1 MKITYDT
8 INKNLTTY
16 SAAKAIFPAIAQF
29 EKNEIDYSAMHS
41 LGLGK
46 FADFSMFLKSTKV
59 QGFDPISSTKSFRTL
74 KPIIVEMTT
83 TERFKTFIKNRTQK
97 KFDAIFNDSDLFD
110 RLLNGP
116 WKSRPQMRRN
126 GRMGYGTR
134 KNERVE
140 GLQTAIVP
148 IINYIILNDID
159 VHPNIAD
166 ISRGGY
172 DRISNSTKWYTG
184 EVLSFEKVPQKEIEL
199 TNKLLQTFSE
209 VVEKDRVD
217 FRNLNINYIMSAI
230 STKIKNA
237 MKIPKGTMLKCVKEL
252 MDSNK
257 TDKILEKGKMYEV
270 FGTYERNGF
279 LTVYIINEKGSYS
292 YYEYSYFEDL
302 STKRDDLLSM
312 LLD

>member
-1 MKITYDT
+1 MKITYD
-8 INKNLTTY
+8 IIHKNLTTY
-16 SAAKAIFPAIAQF
+16 STAKEIFPAIEQF

-46 FADFSMFLKSTKV
+46 FADFSMFLKSNKI
-59 QGFDPISSTKSFRTL
+59 QEFDPISNTKSFRVL
-74 KPIIVEMTT
+74 KPIILEKTT

-97 KFDAIFNDSDLFD
+97 KFDSIFNDSDLFD

-140 GLQTAIVP
+140 GFKTAIVP
-148 IINYIILNDID
+148 IINYIILNELEVNKSLIGQD
-159 VHPNIAD
+159 
-166 ISRGGY
+166 S
-172 DRISNSTKWYTG
+172 ISNQTKWYVD
-184 EVLSFEKVPQKEIEL
+184 EVLSFDKVPQKEIEL

-209 VVEKDRVD
+209 VVDKERVD
-217 FRNLNINYIMSAI
+217 FRKLNINYVMSAI

-237 MKIPKGTMLKCVKEL
+237 MKIPNGTQLKCIKEL
-252 MDSNK
+252 LAPNQ
-257 TDKILEKGKMYEV
+257 DKLLEDGKLYEV

-279 LTVYIINEKGSYS
+279 LTVYVKNEQGGSS
-292 YYEYSYFEDL
+292 YYEYSYFEDV
-302 STKRDDLLSM
+302 SMKRDDLLSM
-312 LLD
+312 LLG

>member
-1 MKITYDT
+1 MKITYD
-8 INKNLTTY
+8 IIRKNIETY
-16 SAAKAIFPAIAQF
+16 KEAKDIFPVITQF
-29 EKNEIDYSAMHS
+29 EENEIDYSAMHS
-41 LGLGK
+41 LGLTK
-46 FADFSMFLKSTKV
+46 FADFHMFIKYLKLH
-59 QGFDPISSTKSFRTL
+59 GFEPITDTKSFRVL
-74 KPIIVEMTT
+74 KPIIVDKTT

-97 KFDAIFNDSDLFD
+97 KFEAIFTDNDLFD

-140 GLQTAIVP
+140 GFRDAIIP
-148 IINYIILNDID
+148 IINYIILNEIEVSDSIKNQD
-159 VHPNIAD
+159 
-166 ISRGGY
+166 S
-172 DRISNSTKWYTG
+172 ISNQTRWYIN
-184 EVLSFEKVPQKEIEL
+184 EVLSFDKVPQKEIEL

-237 MKIPKGTMLKCVKEL
+237 MKIPNGTMLKCVKDL
-252 MDSNK
+252 MNSNQ

-279 LTVYIINEKGSYS
+279 LTVYVRNEEGKST
-292 YYEYSYFEDL
+292 YYEYSYFEDV

>member
-1 MKITYDT
+1 MKITYD
-8 INKNLTTY
+8 IIHKNLTTY
-16 SAAKAIFPAIAQF
+16 STAKEIFPAIEQF

-46 FADFSMFLKSTKV
+46 FADFSMFLKSNKI
-59 QGFDPISSTKSFRTL
+59 QEFDPISNTKSFRVL
-74 KPIIVEMTT
+74 KPIILEKTT

-97 KFDAIFNDSDLFD
+97 KFDSIFNDSDLFD

-140 GLQTAIVP
+140 GFKTAIVP
-148 IINYIILNDID
+148 IINYIILNELEVNKSLIGQD
-159 VHPNIAD
+159 
-166 ISRGGY
+166 S
-172 DRISNSTKWYTG
+172 ISNQTKWYVD
-184 EVLSFEKVPQKEIEL
+184 EVLSFDKVPQKEIEL

-209 VVEKDRVD
+209 VVDKERVD
-217 FRNLNINYIMSAI
+217 FRKLNINYVMSAI

-237 MKIPKGTMLKCVKEL
+237 MKIPNGTQLKCIKEL
-252 MDSNK
+252 LAPNQ
-257 TDKILEKGKMYEV
+257 DKILEEGKLYEV

-279 LTVYIINEKGSYS
+279 LTVYVKNEQGGSS
-292 YYEYSYFEDL
+292 YYEYSYFEDV
-302 STKRDDLLSM
+302 SMKRDDLLSM
-312 LLD
+312 LLG

>member
-1 MKITYDT
+1 MKITYD
-8 INKNLTTY
+8 IISKNIETY
-16 SAAKAIFPAIAQF
+16 KEAKDIFPAITQF
-29 EKNEIDYSAMHS
+29 EENEIDYSAMHS
-41 LGLGK
+41 LGLSK
-46 FADFSMFLKSTKV
+46 FADFHMFIKYLKLH
-59 QGFDPISSTKSFRTL
+59 GFEPITDTKSFRVL
-74 KPIIVEMTT
+74 KPIIVGKTT

-97 KFDAIFNDSDLFD
+97 KFEAIFTDNDLFD

-140 GLQTAIVP
+140 GFRDAIVP
-148 IINYIILNDID
+148 IINYIILNEIEVSDSIKNQD
-159 VHPNIAD
+159 
-166 ISRGGY
+166 S
-172 DRISNSTKWYTG
+172 ISNQTRWYIN
-184 EVLSFEKVPQKEIEL
+184 EVLSFDKVPQKEIEL

-237 MKIPKGTMLKCVKEL
+237 MKIPNGTMLKCVKDL
-252 MDSNK
+252 MNSNQI
-257 TDKILEKGKMYEV
+257 DKILEKGKMYEV
-270 FGTYERNGF
+270 FGTYDRNGF
-279 LTVYIINEKGSYS
+279 LTVYVRNEEGKST
-292 YYEYSYFEDL
+292 YYEYSYFEDV